1 MAYVVTARKYRPQVF
16 EELIGQEHIAN
27 TLKNA
32 ILKERVGHAY
42 IFSGPRG
49 IGKTSAARIFAK
61 ALNCEN
67 GPAPTP
73 CNKCTFCT
81 EITEGRSLDL
91 VEIDGAS
98 NRRIDEIRQLRENVR
113 FVPSAARFKIYIID
127 EVHMLTTEAF
137 NALLKTLEEPP
148 AHVIFIFATTE
159 INKVPQTIRSRCQ
172 QFVFK
177 RISIPEIV
185 QMLKKVLTDVSM
197 EAEEDAL
204 FWIAKSA
211 VGAMRDAQSIL
222 DQMISYCE
230 GIIKEEDVF
239 YVLGIPSYDIY
250 HEFARSIAEK
260 NFNAAMSLL
269 DKLIRDGMEISTLI
283 TGMIEYFRNL
293 YILMADKETA
303 NLVDLPDQDIDTM
316 KSFLTIFSKK
326 DINNILVLL
335 SKTYFDT
342 KNSGLARELFEIT
355 LIKLVRYKDI
365 IQPVSL
371 IQRLEELKQKISG
384 PGADEKKNSVLT
396 GKSDKDSTT
405 EGGEN
410 NISTITENNPDMIK
424 QIISH
429 FSKKRRA
436 IAEFLTRAVNY
447 NFNNNLLTVTYD
459 QSERLS
465 YEHVNEDST
474 KKFIEKEINK
484 LLQLD
489 IRVNFII
496 NNDKNHG
503 MQEPPITPEI
513 SKVIDIFKGEI
524 IPNNNY
530 GGS

>member
-1 MAYVVTARKYRPQVF
+1 MAYIVTARKYRPQAF

-61 ALNCEN
+61 ALNCKN
-67 GPAPTP
+67 GPTPTP
-73 CNKCTFCT
+73 CNECTFCT
-81 EITEGRSLDL
+81 EITEGRALDL

-98 NRRIDEIRQLRENVR
+98 NRRIDEIRQLRENIR
-113 FVPSAARFKIYIID
+113 FVPSAARYKIYIID
-127 EVHMLTTEAF
+127 EVHMLTSEAF

-148 AHVIFIFATTE
+148 SHVIFMFATTE

-177 RISIPEIV
+177 RIAISEIV
-185 QMLKKVLTDVSM
+185 KMLKKVLQDVSM

-211 VGAMRDAQSIL
+211 AGAMRDAQSVL

-230 GIIKEEDVF
+230 GTIKEEDVF
-239 YVLGIPSYDIY
+239 YVLGVPSYDIY
-250 HEFARSIAEK
+250 HEFTRSIAGED
-260 NFNAAMSLL
+260 FSTAISLL
-269 DKLIRDGMEISTLI
+269 DKLLRDGMEVSTLI
-283 TGMIEYFRNL
+283 TGLIEYFRNL
-293 YILMADKETA
+293 YILTADEETA
-303 NLVDLPDQDIDTM
+303 NLVDLPEQDIETM
-316 KSFLTIFSKK
+316 KSFLSSFTKK

-335 SKTYFDT
+335 SRTYLDT
-342 KNSGLARELFEIT
+342 KNSGLARELLEIT

-371 IQRLEELKQKISG
+371 IKRLEELKQNITADSPDTEIRTNTSQSEENKEKDVIS
-384 PGADEKKNSVLT
+384 ASASEDNA
-396 GKSDKDSTT
+396 
-405 EGGEN
+405 
-410 NISTITENNPDMIK
+410 DMIR

-436 IAEFLTRAVNY
+436 IAEFLNRAKRY
-447 NFNNNLLTVTYD
+447 NFDNNLLTVTYEQD
-459 QSERLS
+459 ERLS
-465 YEHVNEDST
+465 FEHVNEDSV

-489 IRVNFII
+489 IRVNFVI
-496 NNDKNHG
+496 NNREASGKED
-503 MQEPPITPEI
+503 PPLSPEV
-513 SKVIDIFKGEI
+513 SKVIDVFKGEI

-530 GGS
+530 GGN

>member
-1 MAYVVTARKYRPQVF
+1 MAYIVTARKYRPQVF
-16 EELIGQEHIAN
+16 EELVGQEHIAN

-61 ALNCEN
+61 ALNCKN
-67 GPAPTP
+67 GPTPTP
-73 CNKCTFCT
+73 CNECTFCT

-98 NRRIDEIRQLRENVR
+98 NRRIDEIRQLRENIR
-113 FVPSAARFKIYIID
+113 FVPSAAKYKIYIID
-127 EVHMLTTEAF
+127 EVHMLTPEAF

-148 AHVIFIFATTE
+148 SHVIFMFATTE

-177 RISIPEIV
+177 RIAIPEIV
-185 QMLKKVLTDVSM
+185 KMLKKVLRDVSM

-211 VGAMRDAQSIL
+211 VGAMRDAQSVL

-230 GIIKEEDVF
+230 GTIKEEDVF

-250 HEFARSIAEK
+250 HEFARSIAGED
-260 NFNAAMSLL
+260 FSTAVSLL
-269 DKLIRDGMEISTLI
+269 DKLLRDGMEVSTLV
-283 TGMIEYFRNL
+283 TGLIEYFRNL
-293 YILMADKETA
+293 YILAADKETS
-303 NLVDLPDQDIDTM
+303 NLVDLPEQDIDTM
-316 KSFLTIFSKK
+316 KSFLSSFTKK

-335 SKTYFDT
+335 SRTYLDT
-342 KNSGLARELFEIT
+342 KNSGLARELLEIT

-371 IQRLEELKQKISG
+371 IKRLEELKQKITAG
-384 PGADEKKNSVLT
+384 GQVADEKKNT
-396 GKSDKDSTT
+396 PPPEDNEEKDVSNAS
-405 EGGEN
+405 EDN
-410 NISTITENNPDMIK
+410 ADMIK
-424 QIISH
+424 RIISH

-436 IAEFLTRAVNY
+436 IAEFLNRAKKY
-447 NFNNNLLTVTYD
+447 NFDNNLLTVTYE
-459 QSERLS
+459 QNERLS

-489 IRVNFII
+489 IRVNFVI
-496 NNDKNHG
+496 NNRKAPGKED
-503 MQEPPITPEI
+503 PPLSPEV
-513 SKVIDIFKGEI
+513 SKVIDVFKGEI

-530 GGS
+530 GGN

>member
-1 MAYVVTARKYRPQVF
+1 MSYVVTARKYRPQVF

-61 ALNCEN
+61 ALNCEY
-67 GPAPTP
+67 GPAPAP
-73 CNKCTFCT
+73 CNKCTFCR

-113 FVPSAARFKIYIID
+113 FVPSAARYKIYIID

-185 QMLKKVLTDVSM
+185 KMLKKVLSDVSM
-197 EAEEDAL
+197 EAEDDAL

-230 GIIKEEDVF
+230 GTIKEEDVF

-250 HEFARSIAEK
+250 HELARCIADES
-260 NFNAAMSLL
+260 FGTAISLL
-269 DKLIRDGMEISTLI
+269 DKLIRDGIETSTLV

-293 YILMADKETA
+293 YILSADKETV
-303 NLVDLPDQDIDTM
+303 NLVDLPEQDIDTM
-316 KSFLTIFSKK
+316 KSFLSVFSKK

-335 SKTYFDT
+335 SKAYLDI

-371 IQRLEELKQKISG
+371 IQRLEELKQKITMSG
-384 PGADEKKNSVLT
+384 QVVDEKKNSFH
-396 GKSDKDSTT
+396 SDGTD
-405 EGGEN
+405 EIGEK
-410 NISTITENNPDMIK
+410 NIGAGQESSPDMIK

-436 IAEFLTRAVNY
+436 IAEFLNRAKKY
-447 NFNNNLLTVTYD
+447 DFENNLLTVTYE

-465 YEHVNEDST
+465 YKHVNEDAT
-474 KKFIEKEINK
+474 KKFIEKEISK

-489 IRVNFII
+489 IRVNFVI
-496 NNDKNHG
+496 NDVKNHG
-503 MQEPPITPEI
+503 MEDPPISPEV

-530 GGS
+530 GGG